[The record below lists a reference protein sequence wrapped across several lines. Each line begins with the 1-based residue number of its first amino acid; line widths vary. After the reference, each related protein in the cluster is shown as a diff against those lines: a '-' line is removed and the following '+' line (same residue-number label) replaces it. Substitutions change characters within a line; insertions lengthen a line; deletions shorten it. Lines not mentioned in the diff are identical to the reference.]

1 MTLEER
7 KNQFYQYKSWED
19 PGIENYA
26 SIIVVPSKYRIEMK
40 TCSPEILLFSSFLFL
55 FFLFILLGYD
65 FPLVDHHQKFNV
77 ETNQQ
82 HVWPG
87 IYKRSGMNGAM
98 NEIGTLVVEEEEE
111 EEEEKK
117 DLYEKK
123 GGCRAQEAREYF
135 TMVARRN
142 NEQEVCEIQSG
153 SYKLY
158 TNTNEK

>member
-1 MTLEER
+1 
-7 KNQFYQYKSWED
+7 
-19 PGIENYA
+19 
-26 SIIVVPSKYRIEMK
+26 
-40 TCSPEILLFSSFLFL
+40 
-55 FFLFILLGYD
+55 
-65 FPLVDHHQKFNV
+65 
-77 ETNQQ
+77 
-82 HVWPG
+82 
-87 IYKRSGMNGAM
+87 MNGAM

-111 EEEEKK
+111 EEEEEKNK

-158 TNTNEK
+158 TNEK